1 MAHTALLAPLFGW
14 LSAPG
19 VRRLFVDLS
28 SIVRP
33 EGLLNGER
41 SISKRSSDEAVTEL
55 NQRATAGCELLTLQR
70 YTFFLGLRKGLGDIF
85 FDFTLIF
92 SIHHPK

>member
-41 SISKRSSDEAVTEL
+41 SISKRSSDGA
-55 NQRATAGCELLTLQR
+55 QSKSDGWMRAFDFAKIR
-70 YTFFLGLRKGLGDIF
+70 IFFGLRKGLGDIF
-85 FDFTLIF
+85 FDFTLNF
-92 SIHHPK
+92 LIHHSK